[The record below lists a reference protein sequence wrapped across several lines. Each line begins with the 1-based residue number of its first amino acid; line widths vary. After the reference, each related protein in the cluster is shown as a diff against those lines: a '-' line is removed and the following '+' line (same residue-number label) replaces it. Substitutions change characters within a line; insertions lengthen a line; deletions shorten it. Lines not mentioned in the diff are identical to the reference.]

1 MKNKTFTVWLT
12 LLLGSLGLQRVY
24 LVGRFDRWAWLILL
38 PTAVGWYGVVR
49 ARTLGLDDLWSW
61 ILIPLG
67 GFALAAS
74 ALVAIRYG
82 LMDAPA
88 WNARFNPQAEPEDA
102 AGQRRAA
109 LHSGTGKDRP
119 FGTAHCGSRAGLSV
133 PTGNPIR
140 SGGRGRPR
148 ARGGRRVPGCRG
160 IRPGEGWALRRLGAE

>member
-1 MKNKTFTVWLT
+1 MRFMKNKTLNVWLT
-12 LLLGSLGLQRVY
+12 LLLGSLGLQRIY

-38 PTAVGWYGVVR
+38 PTAVGWYGVMR

-102 AGQRRAA
+102 AGQ
-109 LHSGTGKDRP
+109 TQ
-119 FGTAHCGSRAGLSV
+119 GLTV
-133 PTGNPIR
+133 LG
-140 SGGRGRPR
+140 
-148 ARGGRRVPGCRG
+148 
-160 IRPGEGWALRRLGAE
+160 LGASLMLGTTALMATIAFSFQRYFEFTA

>member
-1 MKNKTFTVWLT
+1 MRFMKNKTLTVWLT
-12 LLLGSLGLQRVY
+12 LLLGSLGLQRIY

-38 PTAVGWYGVVR
+38 PTAVGWYGVMR

-102 AGQRRAA
+102 AGQ
-109 LHSGTGKDRP
+109 TQ
-119 FGTAHCGSRAGLSV
+119 GLTV
-133 PTGNPIR
+133 LG
-140 SGGRGRPR
+140 
-148 ARGGRRVPGCRG
+148 
-160 IRPGEGWALRRLGAE
+160 LGASLMLGTTALMATIAFSFQRYFEFTA

>member
-1 MKNKTFTVWLT
+1 MRFMKNKTLTVWLT
-12 LLLGSLGLQRVY
+12 LLLGSLGLQRIY
-24 LVGRFDRWAWLILL
+24 LVGRFDRWAWLVLL
-38 PTAVGWYGVVR
+38 PTAVGWYGVMR

-102 AGQRRAA
+102 AGQ
-109 LHSGTGKDRP
+109 TQ
-119 FGTAHCGSRAGLSV
+119 GLTV
-133 PTGNPIR
+133 LG
-140 SGGRGRPR
+140 
-148 ARGGRRVPGCRG
+148 
-160 IRPGEGWALRRLGAE
+160 LGASLMLGTTALMATIAFSFQRYFEFTA

>member
-12 LLLGSLGLQRVY
+12 LLLGSLGLQRLY

-61 ILIPLG
+61 ILIPSG

-102 AGQRRAA
+102 AGQ
-109 LHSGTGKDRP
+109 TQ
-119 FGTAHCGSRAGLSV
+119 GLTV
-133 PTGNPIR
+133 LG
-140 SGGRGRPR
+140 
-148 ARGGRRVPGCRG
+148 
-160 IRPGEGWALRRLGAE
+160 LGASLMLGTTVLMATIAFSFQRYFEFTA

>member
-1 MKNKTFTVWLT
+1 MRYMKNKTFTVWLT
-12 LLLGSLGLQRVY
+12 LLLGSLGLQRIY

-61 ILIPLG
+61 ILIPSG

-74 ALVAIRYG
+74 ALVASRYG

-102 AGQRRAA
+102 AGQ
-109 LHSGTGKDRP
+109 TQ
-119 FGTAHCGSRAGLSV
+119 GLTV
-133 PTGNPIR
+133 LG
-140 SGGRGRPR
+140 
-148 ARGGRRVPGCRG
+148 
-160 IRPGEGWALRRLGAE
+160 LGASLMVGTTVLMATIAFSFQRYFEFTA

>member
-1 MKNKTFTVWLT
+1 MRFMKNKTFTVWLT
-12 LLLGSLGLQRVY
+12 LLLGSLGLQRIY

-102 AGQRRAA
+102 AGQ
-109 LHSGTGKDRP
+109 TQ
-119 FGTAHCGSRAGLSV
+119 GLTV
-133 PTGNPIR
+133 LG
-140 SGGRGRPR
+140 
-148 ARGGRRVPGCRG
+148 
-160 IRPGEGWALRRLGAE
+160 LGASLMLGTTVLMATIAFSFQRYFEFTA

>member
-38 PTAVGWYGVVR
+38 PTAAGWYGVVR

-88 WNARFNPQAEPEDA
+88 WNARFNPQAEPEGA
-102 AGQRRAA
+102 AGQ
-109 LHSGTGKDRP
+109 TQ
-119 FGTAHCGSRAGLSV
+119 GLTV
-133 PTGNPIR
+133 LG
-140 SGGRGRPR
+140 
-148 ARGGRRVPGCRG
+148 
-160 IRPGEGWALRRLGAE
+160 LGASLMVGTTVLMATIAFSFQRYFEFTA

>member
-1 MKNKTFTVWLT
+1 MRFMKNKTFTVWLT
-12 LLLGSLGLQRVY
+12 LLLGSLGLQRLY

-102 AGQRRAA
+102 AGQ
-109 LHSGTGKDRP
+109 TQ
-119 FGTAHCGSRAGLSV
+119 GLTV
-133 PTGNPIR
+133 LG
-140 SGGRGRPR
+140 
-148 ARGGRRVPGCRG
+148 
-160 IRPGEGWALRRLGAE
+160 LGASLMVGTTVLMATIAFSFQRYFEFTA

>member
-1 MKNKTFTVWLT
+1 MRFMKNKTLTVWLT
-12 LLLGSLGLQRVY
+12 LLLGSLGLQRIY
-24 LVGRFDRWAWLILL
+24 LVGRFDRWAWLIFL
-38 PTAVGWYGVVR
+38 PTAVGWYGVMR

-102 AGQRRAA
+102 AGQ
-109 LHSGTGKDRP
+109 TQ
-119 FGTAHCGSRAGLSV
+119 GLTV
-133 PTGNPIR
+133 LG
-140 SGGRGRPR
+140 
-148 ARGGRRVPGCRG
+148 
-160 IRPGEGWALRRLGAE
+160 LGASLMLGTTASMATIAFSFQRYFEFTA

>member
-12 LLLGSLGLQRVY
+12 LLLGSLGLQRLY

-102 AGQRRAA
+102 AGQ
-109 LHSGTGKDRP
+109 TQ
-119 FGTAHCGSRAGLSV
+119 GLTV
-133 PTGNPIR
+133 LG
-140 SGGRGRPR
+140 
-148 ARGGRRVPGCRG
+148 
-160 IRPGEGWALRRLGAE
+160 LGASLMLGTTVLMATIAFSFQRYFEFTA

>member
-1 MKNKTFTVWLT
+1 MRFMKNKTLTVWLT
-12 LLLGSLGLQRVY
+12 LLLGSLGLQRIY

-38 PTAVGWYGVVR
+38 PTAVGWYGVMR

-102 AGQRRAA
+102 AGQ
-109 LHSGTGKDRP
+109 TQ
-119 FGTAHCGSRAGLSV
+119 GLTV
-133 PTGNPIR
+133 LG
-140 SGGRGRPR
+140 
-148 ARGGRRVPGCRG
+148 
-160 IRPGEGWALRRLGAE
+160 LGASLMLGTTVLMATIAFSFQRYFEFTA

>member
-1 MKNKTFTVWLT
+1 MRFMKNKTFTVWLT
-12 LLLGSLGLQRVY
+12 LLLGSLGLQRIS

-61 ILIPLG
+61 ILIPSG

-102 AGQRRAA
+102 AGQ
-109 LHSGTGKDRP
+109 TQ
-119 FGTAHCGSRAGLSV
+119 GLTV
-133 PTGNPIR
+133 LG
-140 SGGRGRPR
+140 
-148 ARGGRRVPGCRG
+148 
-160 IRPGEGWALRRLGAE
+160 LGASLMVGTTVLMATIAFSFQRYFEFTA

>member
-12 LLLGSLGLQRVY
+12 LLLGSLGLQRIY
-24 LVGRFDRWAWLILL
+24 LVGRFDPGPGCSCCPR
-38 PTAVGWYGVVR
+38 AVGWYGVVR

-102 AGQRRAA
+102 AGQ
-109 LHSGTGKDRP
+109 TQ
-119 FGTAHCGSRAGLSV
+119 GLTV
-133 PTGNPIR
+133 LG
-140 SGGRGRPR
+140 
-148 ARGGRRVPGCRG
+148 
-160 IRPGEGWALRRLGAE
+160 LGASLMLGTTVLMATIAFSFQRYFEFTA

>member
-1 MKNKTFTVWLT
+1 MRFMKNKTFTVWLT
-12 LLLGSLGLQRVY
+12 LLLGSLGLQRIY

-49 ARTLGLDDLWSW
+49 ARTLGLDDIWSW

-67 GFALAAS
+67 GFALTAS

-102 AGQRRAA
+102 AGQ
-109 LHSGTGKDRP
+109 TQ
-119 FGTAHCGSRAGLSV
+119 GLTV
-133 PTGNPIR
+133 LG
-140 SGGRGRPR
+140 
-148 ARGGRRVPGCRG
+148 
-160 IRPGEGWALRRLGAE
+160 LGASLMVGTTVLMATIAFSFQRYFEFTA

>member
-1 MKNKTFTVWLT
+1 MRFMKNKTFTVWLT
-12 LLLGSLGLQRVY
+12 LLLGSLGLQRIY

-61 ILIPLG
+61 ILIPSG

-102 AGQRRAA
+102 AGQ
-109 LHSGTGKDRP
+109 TQ
-119 FGTAHCGSRAGLSV
+119 GLTV
-133 PTGNPIR
+133 LG
-140 SGGRGRPR
+140 
-148 ARGGRRVPGCRG
+148 
-160 IRPGEGWALRRLGAE
+160 LGASLMLGTTVLMATIAFSFQRYFEFTA

>member
-12 LLLGSLGLQRVY
+12 LLLGSLGLQRIY

-38 PTAVGWYGVVR
+38 PTAAGWYGVVR

-102 AGQRRAA
+102 AGQ
-109 LHSGTGKDRP
+109 TQ
-119 FGTAHCGSRAGLSV
+119 GLTV
-133 PTGNPIR
+133 LG
-140 SGGRGRPR
+140 
-148 ARGGRRVPGCRG
+148 
-160 IRPGEGWALRRLGAE
+160 LGASLMVGTTVLMATIAFSFQRYFEFTA

>member
-12 LLLGSLGLQRVY
+12 LLLGSLGLQRLY

-102 AGQRRAA
+102 AGQ
-109 LHSGTGKDRP
+109 TQ
-119 FGTAHCGSRAGLSV
+119 GLTV
-133 PTGNPIR
+133 LG
-140 SGGRGRPR
+140 
-148 ARGGRRVPGCRG
+148 
-160 IRPGEGWALRRLGAE
+160 LGASLMVGTTVLMATIAFSFQRYFEFTA

>member
-12 LLLGSLGLQRVY
+12 LLLGSLGLQRIY

-102 AGQRRAA
+102 AGQ
-109 LHSGTGKDRP
+109 TQ
-119 FGTAHCGSRAGLSV
+119 GLTV
-133 PTGNPIR
+133 LG
-140 SGGRGRPR
+140 
-148 ARGGRRVPGCRG
+148 
-160 IRPGEGWALRRLGAE
+160 LGASLMLGTTVLMATIAFSFQRYFEFTA

>member
-1 MKNKTFTVWLT
+1 MRFMKNKTLTVWLT
-12 LLLGSLGLQRVY
+12 LLLGSLGLQRIY
-24 LVGRFDRWAWLILL
+24 LVGRFDRWAWLIFL
-38 PTAVGWYGVVR
+38 PTAVGWYGVMR

-102 AGQRRAA
+102 AGQ
-109 LHSGTGKDRP
+109 TQ
-119 FGTAHCGSRAGLSV
+119 GLTV
-133 PTGNPIR
+133 LG
-140 SGGRGRPR
+140 
-148 ARGGRRVPGCRG
+148 
-160 IRPGEGWALRRLGAE
+160 LGASLMLGTTALMATIAFSFQRYFEFTA

>member
-1 MKNKTFTVWLT
+1 MRFMKNKTFTVWLT
-12 LLLGSLGLQRVY
+12 LLLGSLGLQRIY

-38 PTAVGWYGVVR
+38 PTAVGWYGVMR

-61 ILIPLG
+61 ILIPSG

-102 AGQRRAA
+102 AGQ
-109 LHSGTGKDRP
+109 TQ
-119 FGTAHCGSRAGLSV
+119 GLTV
-133 PTGNPIR
+133 LG
-140 SGGRGRPR
+140 
-148 ARGGRRVPGCRG
+148 
-160 IRPGEGWALRRLGAE
+160 LGASLMVGTTVLMATIAFSFQRYFEFTA

>member
-1 MKNKTFTVWLT
+1 MRFMKNKTFTVWLT
-12 LLLGSLGLQRVY
+12 LLLGSLGLQRIY

-102 AGQRRAA
+102 AGQ
-109 LHSGTGKDRP
+109 TQ
-119 FGTAHCGSRAGLSV
+119 GLTV
-133 PTGNPIR
+133 LG
-140 SGGRGRPR
+140 
-148 ARGGRRVPGCRG
+148 
-160 IRPGEGWALRRLGAE
+160 LGASLMVGTTVLMATIAFSFQRYFEFTA

>member
-12 LLLGSLGLQRVY
+12 LLLGSLGLQRIY

-61 ILIPLG
+61 ILIPSG

-102 AGQRRAA
+102 AGQ
-109 LHSGTGKDRP
+109 TQ
-119 FGTAHCGSRAGLSV
+119 GLTV
-133 PTGNPIR
+133 LG
-140 SGGRGRPR
+140 
-148 ARGGRRVPGCRG
+148 
-160 IRPGEGWALRRLGAE
+160 LGASLMLGTTVLMATIAFSFQRYFEFTA

>member
-1 MKNKTFTVWLT
+1 MRFMKNKTLTVWLT
-12 LLLGSLGLQRVY
+12 LLLGSLGLQRIY
-24 LVGRFDRWAWLILL
+24 LVGRFDRWAWLIFL
-38 PTAVGWYGVVR
+38 PTAVGWYGVMR

-102 AGQRRAA
+102 AGQTQGFTV
-109 LHSGTGKDRP
+109 LG
-119 FGTAHCGSRAGLSV
+119 
-133 PTGNPIR
+133 
-140 SGGRGRPR
+140 
-148 ARGGRRVPGCRG
+148 
-160 IRPGEGWALRRLGAE
+160 LGASLMLGTTALMATIAFSFQRYFEFTA

>member
-1 MKNKTFTVWLT
+1 M
-12 LLLGSLGLQRVY
+12 
-24 LVGRFDRWAWLILL
+24 GRFDRWAWLILL
-38 PTAVGWYGVVR
+38 PTAAGWYGVVR

-102 AGQRRAA
+102 AGQ
-109 LHSGTGKDRP
+109 TQ
-119 FGTAHCGSRAGLSV
+119 GLTV
-133 PTGNPIR
+133 LG
-140 SGGRGRPR
+140 
-148 ARGGRRVPGCRG
+148 
-160 IRPGEGWALRRLGAE
+160 LGASLMVGTTVLMATIAFSFQRYFEFTA

>member
-1 MKNKTFTVWLT
+1 MRFMKNKTFAVWLT
-12 LLLGSLGLQRVY
+12 LLLGSLGLQRIY
-24 LVGRFDRWAWLILL
+24 LVGRFDRWAWLIFL
-38 PTAVGWYGVVR
+38 PTAVGWYGVMR

-102 AGQRRAA
+102 AGQT
-109 LHSGTGKDRP
+109 SGLTVLG
-119 FGTAHCGSRAGLSV
+119 
-133 PTGNPIR
+133 
-140 SGGRGRPR
+140 
-148 ARGGRRVPGCRG
+148 
-160 IRPGEGWALRRLGAE
+160 LGASLMLGTSVLMATIAFSFQRYFEFTA

>member
-12 LLLGSLGLQRVY
+12 LLLGSLGLQRIY

-102 AGQRRAA
+102 AGQ
-109 LHSGTGKDRP
+109 TQ
-119 FGTAHCGSRAGLSV
+119 GLTV
-133 PTGNPIR
+133 LG
-140 SGGRGRPR
+140 
-148 ARGGRRVPGCRG
+148 
-160 IRPGEGWALRRLGAE
+160 LGASLMVGTTVLMATIAFSFQRYFEFTA

>member
-1 MKNKTFTVWLT
+1 MRFMKNKTFAVWLT

-24 LVGRFDRWAWLILL
+24 LAGRFDRWAWLIFL
-38 PTAVGWYGVVR
+38 PTAVGCYGVMR

-102 AGQRRAA
+102 AGQ
-109 LHSGTGKDRP
+109 TQ
-119 FGTAHCGSRAGLSV
+119 GLTV
-133 PTGNPIR
+133 LG
-140 SGGRGRPR
+140 
-148 ARGGRRVPGCRG
+148 
-160 IRPGEGWALRRLGAE
+160 LGASLMLGTTALMATIAFSFQRYFEFTA

>member
-1 MKNKTFTVWLT
+1 MRFMKNKTFTVWLT
-12 LLLGSLGLQRVY
+12 LLLGSLGLQRIY

-38 PTAVGWYGVVR
+38 PTAAGWYGVVR

-102 AGQRRAA
+102 AGQ
-109 LHSGTGKDRP
+109 TQ
-119 FGTAHCGSRAGLSV
+119 GLTV
-133 PTGNPIR
+133 LG
-140 SGGRGRPR
+140 
-148 ARGGRRVPGCRG
+148 
-160 IRPGEGWALRRLGAE
+160 LGASLMVGTTVLMATIAFSFQRYFEFTA